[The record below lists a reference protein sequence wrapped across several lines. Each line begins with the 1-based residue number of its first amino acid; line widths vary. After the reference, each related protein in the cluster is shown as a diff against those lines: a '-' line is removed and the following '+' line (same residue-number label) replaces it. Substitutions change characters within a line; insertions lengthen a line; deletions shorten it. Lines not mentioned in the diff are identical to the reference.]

1 MERDSFEKIMQ
12 ELKGMRSEKSMDD
25 DQNDTKSTMYQK
37 ENAEDQT
44 FVEQDE
50 DIESEVEGYTPA
62 DVLNAVLEGA
72 EDCADMGEEY
82 FGIPGKIVGG
92 VLGGAAG
99 VLGCAGGAIEA
110 MIDAI
115 TD

>member
-1 MERDSFEKIMQ
+1 MKRESFEEIMQ
-12 ELKGMRSEKSMDD
+12 ELKEMRSEKNRDGG
-25 DQNDTKSTMYQK
+25 QNETESTTDQK
-37 ENAEDQT
+37 ENAESQT
-44 FVEQDE
+44 FEEQDE
-50 DIESEVEGYTPA
+50 DIENEIEGYTPA
-62 DVLNAVLEGA
+62 DVLNAVVEGA
-72 EDCADMGEEY
+72 EDCADMREEY

>member
-1 MERDSFEKIMQ
+1 MKRESFEEIMQ
-12 ELKGMRSEKSMDD
+12 ELKEMRSEKNRDGG
-25 DQNDTKSTMYQK
+25 QNETESTTDQK
-37 ENAEDQT
+37 ENAESQT
-44 FVEQDE
+44 FEEQDE
-50 DIESEVEGYTPA
+50 DIENEIEGYTPA
-62 DVLNAVLEGA
+62 DVLNAVVEGA

-82 FGIPGKIVGG
+82 FGIG